1 MKYVVY
7 TDGAYAQVKALGGC
21 SYIILTDTNYIS
33 SDSTTLKQIDNPTNA
48 ETVAV
53 GLAAAYLMDE
63 AKVTENDSVEFKID
77 CLSTVTFCI
86 KNANTSGKVF
96 SNNRKVIA
104 SIQAIRKLAK
114 TCPVTFE
121 KVRAHKNVLSPNT
134 VADRLAKL
142 AIRRD

>member
-7 TDGAYAQVKALGGC
+7 TDGSYAQEKKLGGG
-21 SYIILTDTNYIS
+21 SYIILTDTTYVS
-33 SDSTTLKQIDNPTNA
+33 SDSITLKQIDNPTNA
-48 ETVAV
+48 ETIAI
-53 GLAAAYLMDE
+53 GLAAAYLVDVV
-63 AKVTENDSVEFKID
+63 KVTEDDVIEFYTD
-77 CLSTVTFCI
+77 CLSSVSFCS
-86 KNANTSGKVF
+86 KNANTTGKVF

>member
-7 TDGAYAQVKALGGC
+7 TDGAYAQAKALGGC
-21 SYIILTDTNYIS
+21 SYLILTDTNYIS
-33 SDSTTLKQIDNPTNA
+33 SDSTTLKQIGNPTNA

-63 AKVTENDSVEFKID
+63 EKVTENDSVEFKID
-77 CLSTVTFCI
+77 CLSTVTFCT
-86 KNANTSGKVF
+86 KNSKTSGKVF

>member
-7 TDGAYAQVKALGGC
+7 TDGAYAQAKALGGC
-21 SYIILTDTNYIS
+21 SYLILTDTNYIS
-33 SDSTTLKQIDNPTNA
+33 SDSTTLKQIGNPTNA

-63 AKVTENDSVEFKID
+63 EKVTENDSVEFKID
-77 CLSTVTFCI
+77 CLSTVTFCN

>member
-7 TDGAYAQVKALGGC
+7 TDGAYAQGKALGGC

-33 SDSTTLKQIDNPTNA
+33 SDSTTLKQIGNPTNA

-53 GLAAAYLMDE
+53 GLAAAYLLDE
-63 AKVTENDSVEFKID
+63 KKVTENDSVEFKID
-77 CLSTVTFCI
+77 CLSTVTFCT

-96 SNNRKVIA
+96 SNNKKVIA

-121 KVRAHKNVLSPNT
+121 KVKAHKNVLSPNT

-142 AIRRD
+142 AIRRN

>member
-1 MKYVVY
+1 MRYVVY
-7 TDGAYAQVKALGGC
+7 TDGAYAQVKTLGGC

-63 AKVTENDSVEFKID
+63 EKVTENDSVEFKID
-77 CLSTVTFCI
+77 CLSTVTFCT

>member
-7 TDGAYAQVKALGGC
+7 TDGAYAQAKALGGC
-21 SYIILTDTNYIS
+21 SYLILTDTNYIS

-63 AKVTENDSVEFKID
+63 EKVTENDSVEFKID
-77 CLSTVTFCI
+77 CLSTVTFCT

-114 TCPVTFE
+114 TCQVTFE

>member
-77 CLSTVTFCI
+77 CLSTVTFCT